1 MRSILAAGIVL
12 AAAFCVSCSASAM
25 VRIDVDLSAQR
36 MHVESATGVNFD
48 WPISSGK
55 PDDPTPRGTFSPKAF
70 YRIIY
75 SWKYDN
81 EPMPFSI
88 FFLGNFAIHGSR
100 EVDLLGHPVSHGCV
114 RLAPWNAATLFD
126 LVRHEGATIHIEG
139 DPPSE
144 APPPGEASDRAYSP

>member
-1 MRSILAAGIVL
+1 MRSVLAAGTAL
-12 AAAFCVSCSASAM
+12 AAGVCAASSAFAM

-36 MHVESATGVNFD
+36 MHVESAKGENFD

-55 PDDPTPRGTFSPKAF
+55 PGAPTPRGVFSPKAM

-81 EPMPFSI
+81 EPMPYSI

-100 EVDLLGHPVSHGCV
+100 EIDLLGHPVSHGCV

-126 LVRHEGATIHIEG
+126 LVRQEGAMIRIDG
-139 DPPSE
+139 DPPGQR
-144 APPPGEASDRAYSP
+144 PPGNASDRAYSP